1 MKVFF
6 KKSLIHLCVLFIIA
20 SSSFL
25 LIYLIPGDPVD
36 FILKEGADLQD
47 KNLLRQELGLDKPF
61 IQQYTTFLNK
71 LIHLDMG
78 HSIPTGEPVFEVL
91 KTQVPFTFN
100 LAFFSLLLSFLWGIP
115 FGILSAHPAF
125 KKYEKFFDLFPVL
138 FFSVPAFVVA
148 PLLIWFFGVYLM
160 WLPISGA
167 GGFSYLILPAVSLAL
182 PLGAVLMK
190 VTRASIL
197 EVLHLDYV
205 RTAKAKGARPFAI
218 YFQHTL
224 KNALIPIV
232 TIMGLQMGAL
242 LTGTVIIETIFDR
255 PGVGSLLYRAITS
268 RDYPLIQATVL
279 FIALV
284 YVFVNRFT
292 DWVYTRIHPQ
302 MRVS

>member
-1 MKVFF
+1 MKVFL
-6 KKSLIHLCVLFIIA
+6 KKSLINLSVLFLIV

-36 FILKEGADLQD
+36 FILKEGADLKD
-47 KNLLRQELGLDKPF
+47 KNLLRQELGLDKPL
-61 IQQYTTFLNK
+61 IQQYINFIK
-71 LIHLDMG
+71 KMARLDLG
-78 HSIPTGEPVFEVL
+78 RSLHTGESVFESL
-91 KTQVPFTFN
+91 EEQIPFTFN
-100 LAFFSLLLSFLWGIP
+100 LAFLSLFLSFLWGIP
-115 FGILSAHPAF
+115 FGMLSAHPSF
-125 KKYEKFFDLFPVL
+125 IKWEKLFDIFPIL

-148 PLLIWFFGVYLM
+148 PFLIWFFGVYLM

-167 GGFSYLILPAVSLAL
+167 GSFSHLILPSISLAL

-205 RTAKAKGARPFAI
+205 RTAKAKGVNFVNI
-218 YFQHTL
+218 YLQHIL

-232 TIMGLQMGAL
+232 TILGLQMGAL

-255 PGVGSLLYRAITS
+255 PGIGSLLYRAIVS
-268 RDYPLIQATVL
+268 RDYPLIQATIL
-279 FIALV
+279 FIALT
-284 YVFVNRFT
+284 YVFINRFT

-302 MRVS
+302 MRPS